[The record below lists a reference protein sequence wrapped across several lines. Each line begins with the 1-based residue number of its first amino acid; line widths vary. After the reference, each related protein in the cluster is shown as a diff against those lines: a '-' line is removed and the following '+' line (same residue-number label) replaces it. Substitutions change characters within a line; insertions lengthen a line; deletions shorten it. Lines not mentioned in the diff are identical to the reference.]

1 MNPFL
6 RKDFMK
12 PIRSSLCLAA
22 LGALLACAP
31 TWADERAP
39 LKKPRLVQKL
49 RLPATN
55 AEVPPASAADQE
67 GQGVYQLLLAEIALQ
82 RGDADFAARAYAD
95 LATRTRDPQVLE
107 RAVEIAGFA
116 QRFDLATDTAKLWL
130 DIEPDSTRARQM
142 LTGVLIRNNQL
153 DDLAPHLKRSLDA
166 DPAALRGNLL
176 GINRLFAANN
186 DRQAVFRLID
196 EVCRSY
202 GDLAEAHYAVA
213 VAAASASLN
222 ERAKDEVQQ
231 ALKLSPDWDLAIL
244 LKAQILANESPI
256 VAIGY
261 MQTSLVAHPEFPD
274 LRLLLARALIA
285 ERRYEEA
292 RTQFDELLK
301 GYPDR
306 PEVIYPVALLALQQG
321 DLDLAERQ
329 LQHLA
334 ELNIPDKELAY
345 YYLGQIAEERGN
357 KDEALAF
364 YDRVGTGEQY
374 VPAHLRAANLLA
386 ESGKLDEARHLLFVA
401 RAAMPVHAVE
411 IALAEAGIL
420 RKAKRFDEA
429 YALLDAQLANKP
441 DDTDLL
447 YDSALLAEQV
457 GKLDVMERRLR
468 RLIELKPESAHAHN
482 ALGYAF
488 ADHRMHLAEAR
499 RLIEKALKLS
509 PDDAFIVD
517 SMGWVLF
524 RMGDLDG
531 AQAQLRRAYALRDDP
546 EIAAHLAEVLV
557 AAGQRDEAKTLL
569 REAVGKHPNNDML
582 QDAVRKFGQ

>member
-1 MNPFL
+1 
-6 RKDFMK
+6 MK
-12 PIRSSLCLAA
+12 PIRSSLCLAV
-22 LGALLACAP
+22 LGALLACSPAG
-31 TWADERAP
+31 ADERAP
-39 LKKPRLVQKL
+39 LKKPRPAQRLH
-49 RLPATN
+49 LPATDV
-55 AEVPPASAADQE
+55 ERPPVSAADQE

-82 RGDADFAARAYAD
+82 RGDAEFAARAYAD
-95 LATRTRDPQVLE
+95 LATRTRDPQVLQ

-116 QRFDLATDTAKLWL
+116 QRFDLATDAAKLWL
-130 DIEPDSTRARQM
+130 DVEPDSTRARQM
-142 LTGVLIRNNQL
+142 LTGVLIRNNKL
-153 DDLAPHLKRSLDA
+153 DELAPHLKRSLDA
-166 DPAALRGNLL
+166 DPGALRGNLL
-176 GINRLFAANN
+176 GLNRLFAANS
-186 DRQAVFRLID
+186 DRQAVFHLID

-202 GDLAEAHYAVA
+202 GELAEAHYATA
-213 VAAASASLN
+213 VAAASVSLN

-231 ALKLSPDWDLAIL
+231 ALKVSPDWDLAIL
-244 LKAQILANESPI
+244 LKAQILANETPL
-256 VAIGY
+256 VAIGF
-261 MQTSLVAHPEFPD
+261 MQTSLVAQPDFPD
-274 LRLLLARALIA
+274 LRLLLARVLIS

-292 RTQFDELLK
+292 RTQFDALLK

-306 PEVIYPVALLALQQG
+306 PDVIYPVALLALQQG

-334 ELNIPDKELAY
+334 ELDMADKGLAY

-364 YDRVGTGEQY
+364 YDRVGMGEQY
-374 VPAHLRAANLLA
+374 LPAHLRAANLLA
-386 ESGKLDEARHLLFVA
+386 ETGKLDEARHLLFVA
-401 RAAMPVHAVE
+401 RATMPAHAVE
-411 IALAEAGIL
+411 ITLAEAGIL
-420 RKAKRFDEA
+420 RKAKRFAEA
-429 YALLDAQLANKP
+429 YALLDKLLVGKP

-457 GKLDVMERRLR
+457 GKLDVMEHRLR

-499 RLIEKALKLS
+499 RLIEKALKLA

-531 AQAQLRRAYALRDDP
+531 ARAQLRRAYALRDDP

-557 AAGQRDEAKTLL
+557 AAGLRDEAQTLL
-569 REAVGKHPNNDML
+569 REAAGKNPNNEML
-582 QDAVRKFGQ
+582 QEAVRKFGQ